1 MDGLLVIIAV
11 SAFIFIGFIKSLIN
25 TNKIQKRKSQK
36 ALEKSPK
43 YISEQKERREKEL
56 AYIKETL
63 DKCRKNPD
71 INIAIYNDE
80 AWQIHW
86 DRLNTYGRSMHS
98 GEMYYKGQRGGIYT
112 LSANGSRNYKY

>member
-1 MDGLLVIIAV
+1 MEGLFIIIAV

-25 TNKIQKRKSQK
+25 TNKIQRRKSQK

-43 YISEQKERREKEL
+43 YISEQKEKREKEL

-63 DKCRKNPD
+63 EKCRKNPD

-80 AWQIHW
+80 AMQIHM
-86 DRLNTYGRSMHS
+86 DRLNIFGRSMYS
-98 GEMYYKGQRGGIYT
+98 GEMYYIGQRGGIYT
-112 LSANGSRNYKY
+112 LSANGTRNYKY